1 MVSLPVIPIPTV
13 RLPVIP
19 IHTVSLT
26 VIPIPTASLR
36 RIPMEIPILMDSLTP
51 TAILTACPTPI

>member
-13 RLPVIP
+13 SLPVIP
-19 IHTVSLT
+19 IHTVSLWRILT
-26 VIPIPTASLR
+26 EIP
-36 RIPMEIPILMDSLTP
+36 IPMEIPILMDSLTP